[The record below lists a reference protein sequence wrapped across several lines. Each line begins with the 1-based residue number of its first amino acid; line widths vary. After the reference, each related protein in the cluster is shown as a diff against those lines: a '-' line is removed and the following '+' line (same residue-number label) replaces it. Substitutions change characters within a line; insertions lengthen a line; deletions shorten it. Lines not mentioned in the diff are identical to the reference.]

1 MDLFLAICQA
11 AGLGL
16 AIGIGGPLTALFVAT
31 MAHLGLGMDPEGT
44 DWDFFA
50 SNWFIAILFAAN
62 VAAFFV
68 QRSPAA
74 ARPWAI
80 WVRGAAF
87 AAAIG
92 AIAGAASLAEEG
104 EPALV
109 GFLVGGLLALGSA
122 LLAADV
128 LAGAQRRAE
137 ADAEAAATG
146 TLTLIFAFAG
156 IAIATLAL
164 FVPPAS
170 LLVLVALLVLAVG
183 RRRRAGEKY
192 EGLRVLR

>member
-31 MAHLGLGMDPEGT
+31 MARLGLGIDPEGT

-62 VAAFFV
+62 VAAFYLH
-68 QRSPAA
+68 RSTAA
-74 ARPWAI
+74 VRPWAI
-80 WVRGAAF
+80 WIRGAAF
-87 AAAIG
+87 AAAIA

-109 GFLVGGLLALGSA
+109 GFLVGGLLGLGAS
-122 LLAADV
+122 LLAGDV
-128 LAGAQRRAE
+128 LAGAQRRAA
-137 ADAEAAATG
+137 ADEAAGTAG
-146 TLTLIFAFAG
+146 TLTQIFALAG
-156 IAIATLAL
+156 IVIAVLAL

-170 LLVLVALLVLAVG
+170 LLVLVALLALAAT